1 MAFILALREKPPQ
14 RAHNSS
20 NMSITGF
27 GKRIRG
33 MAWAAAITTTKIS
46 TTESGR
52 MASDMAQESTSI
64 RKVRDTSASGSQIGE
79 KGPMG
84 A

>member
-1 MAFILALREKPPQ
+1 
-14 RAHNSS
+14 
-20 NMSITGF
+20 MSIMGF
-27 GKRIRG
+27 GKRIRD

-64 RKVRDTSASGSQIGE
+64 IKVRDTSASGSQIGE